1 VYLPLKTSDL
11 LAIEYRKWLDK
22 YGESLPFYEGY
33 ATSKR
38 PTGSGE
44 CNQKPASVDR
54 LSRHTL
60 MCSSCNRAYQVTN
73 RLKQGSL
80 IVAIAIAALAIV
92 IDEPGSL
99 KLVTV
104 FAFLAAVAMSAVAQT
119 VKTKFERSYERR

>member
-1 VYLPLKTSDL
+1 
-11 LAIEYRKWLDK
+11 
-22 YGESLPFYEGY
+22 
-33 ATSKR
+33 
-38 PTGSGE
+38 
-44 CNQKPASVDR
+44 
-54 LSRHTL
+54 

-104 FAFLAAVAMSAVAQT
+104 LAFLAAVAMSAVAQT